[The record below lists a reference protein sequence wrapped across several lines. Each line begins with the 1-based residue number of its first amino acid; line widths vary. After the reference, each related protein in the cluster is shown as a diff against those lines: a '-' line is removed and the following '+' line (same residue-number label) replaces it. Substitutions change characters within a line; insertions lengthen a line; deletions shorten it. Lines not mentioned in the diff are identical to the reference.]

1 MSSTALC
8 FAIFLHLTD
17 LFVRDRHRLGEWVM
31 LMLGESVLSLL
42 IVEESAG
49 RKYYVTFYSG
59 MISVT

>member
-1 MSSTALC
+1 ME
-8 FAIFLHLTD
+8 HHRLT
-17 LFVRDRHRLGEWVM
+17 FFRRYRHRLGEWVM